1 MYAMCRFEERQV
13 LKFSIYDWDS
23 KSPALKAHDFL
34 GRQEKN
40 VIKICIAAFLS
51 MRKDDIVTQLLFSIW
66 LTVEINVWF
75 VAKYLK
81 KCSKKKKG
89 TVRYHIRLSKLL
101 QNPDPEL
108 SDLDPVEFFRIR
120 PI

>member
-1 MYAMCRFEERQV
+1 MCRFEERQV

-40 VIKICIAAFLS
+40 VIKICVAAFLS

-75 VAKYLK
+75 KCEMLK
-81 KCSKKKKG
+81 I
-89 TVRYHIRLSKLL
+89 V
-101 QNPDPEL
+101 
-108 SDLDPVEFFRIR
+108 
-120 PI
+120 